1 MSLIGT
7 FLPFCL
13 NNNTY
18 KYESHR
24 GAREM
29 PNKFESLLELLINEE
44 NEKAEALFHEIVVEK
59 SRDIYE
65 GLADGEVKAEAK
77 EKETTEAKD
86 EAKDEAKEDDKKE
99 EVKETEKADEKE
111 EAKEKAVDETK
122 EDKPAEEKIK
132 DEGVFTKPAP
142 IAQAQAPV
150 RKSDEESIEEI
161 GGDATDQLVKDIA
174 SDEEGEADAAADELG
189 QDMDAD
195 AENGENGEDGSVE
208 DRVVDLEDALDELKA
223 EFEAMMSGKDGDEEA
238 EETALAPVIPAQET
252 QPDISKFETKHKED
266 KKETVKEYKI
276 QKSADNAD
284 GSDKSAK
291 SPVAVKGGAKS
302 GANPIKTG
310 SGAEDKGRAAPTAEK
325 IASGGFE
332 NSPGKDKGTSFKKE
346 VKADKKDSSDK
357 SAKSPVAGGK

>member
-24 GAREM
+24 GARVM
-29 PNKFESLLELLINEE
+29 TNKFESLLELLINEE

-77 EKETTEAKD
+77 EEDKKEETKETKD
-86 EAKDEAKEDDKKE
+86 ETKEDDKKE
-99 EVKETEKADEKE
+99 EVKETEKSDEKKDEKE
-111 EAKEKAVDETK
+111 ETVDETK
-122 EDKPAEEKIK
+122 DDKEAEEKIK
-132 DEGVFTKPAP
+132 DEGVFTRQPAP
-142 IAQAQAPV
+142 TQAPI

-161 GGDATDQLVKDIA
+161 GGDATDELIKDIS
-174 SDEEGEADAAADELG
+174 SDEEGDGDVAADELG

-195 AENGENGEDGSVE
+195 AENGENGEEGSVE

-223 EFEAMMSGKDGDEEA
+223 EFEAMLAAQNGEEEEPEEA
-238 EETALAPVIPAQET
+238 VLAPKPIMAPQET
-252 QPDISKFETKHKED
+252 QPDVSRFETKHKED

-276 QKSADNAD
+276 QKSANNTD

-291 SPVAVKGGAKS
+291 SPVASGPKVKSAAS
-302 GANPIKTG
+302 PVKTG
-310 SGAEDKGRAAPTAEK
+310 SGAEEKGRPAPTAKK
-325 IASGGFE
+325 IESGFE
-332 NSPGKDKGTSFKKE
+332 NSPAKDKSTSYKKE
-346 VKADKKDSSDK
+346 VKADTKDGSDK
-357 SAKSPVAGGK
+357 SAKSPVASGK